1 MSDFRKPR
9 PDTPI
14 LPQSALYRRT
24 PITPFKAPKGR
35 KGRKPRGQKL
45 RPRTLSQFNKIHTEA
60 ARNKERDRAE
70 QERIDA
76 IKERDEARKERRERL
91 QIEDRRYAAK
101 VITDARDRAAER
113 NFRAEQLRLLRQQAA
128 AGGGAPPPAINIAP
142 PDIQVRPVINLP
154 PAGQLGA
161 SQGGGDYRDTREEA
175 RRFAAFRQEVQAD
188 IRRGF
193 AEGARALGLGQE
205 ERRRPE
211 VVVLPDRRAEER
223 ERELEQAR
231 AEARRRIDPNDP
243 EYQAQLRAD
252 REAAVQQGRGLGR
265 QEAELAAAQRERDVL
280 QQTQARIQQ
289 ER

>member
-76 IKERDEARKERRERL
+76 IRERDEARRERRERL

-101 VITDARDRAAER
+101 VITDARERAAER
-113 NFRAEQLRLLRQQAA
+113 GFRAEQLRLLRQQAA
-128 AGGGAPPPAINIAP
+128 AAAIPPPPPPAINIAP

-161 SQGGGDYRDTREEA
+161 AQGGGDYRDAREEA
-175 RRFAAFRQEVQAD
+175 RRFAAFRQEVQQD

-205 ERRRPE
+205 ERRRAPS
-211 VVVLPDRRAEER
+211 
-223 ERELEQAR
+223 
-231 AEARRRIDPNDP
+231 
-243 EYQAQLRAD
+243 
-252 REAAVQQGRGLGR
+252 
-265 QEAELAAAQRERDVL
+265 
-280 QQTQARIQQ
+280 
-289 ER
+289 